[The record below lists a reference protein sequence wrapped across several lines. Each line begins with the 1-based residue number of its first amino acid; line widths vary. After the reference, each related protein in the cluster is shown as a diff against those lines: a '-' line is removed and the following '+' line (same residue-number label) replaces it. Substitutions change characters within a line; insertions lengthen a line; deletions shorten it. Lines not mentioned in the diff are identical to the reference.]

1 MERIFEAYSDETS
14 IKDGGFIF
22 QAILNYDLNWSI
34 VDGHVSLDQKNIQ
47 GWLKQ
52 VDAFPDMRFD
62 EGYATL
68 TYVLLSEVNL
78 LKRKF
83 ELASEAIKRIINPNY
98 AREMDGETLSTD
110 DSQEVPKPVDGEM
123 DKETLAL
130 PEPEK
135 QKQLGPGQTMLNQG
149 QSTLNQGKPRL
160 NQGQSM
166 LNQGKPRLNQ
176 GQSMLNAGQKLL
188 PGSTSESVINEV
200 LYTTKLTSNQIEAI
214 NDKYFKGTSFDITFV
229 ANNIVLREVS
239 TSGLDTGSPGVTLKL
254 STGMVD
260 TLDGKAINSW
270 DNFKVVVTSRLNT
283 VVIDNSST
291 PKISEILVYDAI
303 DNSNELIFRT
313 ILPSVILEFKGDRVK
328 IDNYSSR
335 SSQISVRSNIDFDN
349 LFNIDETPKEVEEPE
364 EGEDTEENKKEP
376 TKNIDFEENQ
386 QINKIK

>member
-1 MERIFEAYSDETS
+1 
-14 IKDGGFIF
+14 
-22 QAILNYDLNWSI
+22 
-34 VDGHVSLDQKNIQ
+34 
-47 GWLKQ
+47 
-52 VDAFPDMRFD
+52 
-62 EGYATL
+62 
-68 TYVLLSEVNL
+68 
-78 LKRKF
+78 
-83 ELASEAIKRIINPNY
+83 
-98 AREMDGETLSTD
+98 
-110 DSQEVPKPVDGEM
+110 
-123 DKETLAL
+123 
-130 PEPEK
+130 
-135 QKQLGPGQTMLNQG
+135 
-149 QSTLNQGKPRL
+149 
-160 NQGQSM
+160 
-166 LNQGKPRLNQ
+166 
-176 GQSMLNAGQKLL
+176 MLNAGQKLL

-214 NDKYFKGTSFDITFV
+214 NDKYFKGTSFDVTFV

-349 LFNIDETPKEVEEPE
+349 LFKEMDFNVLSDSSFDGNIPVISETIVVT
-364 EGEDTEENKKEP
+364 DTFI
-376 TKNIDFEENQ
+376 KNTYGRGKRSLVYE
-386 QINKIK
+386 

>member
-22 QAILNYDLNWSI
+22 QAILNYDLQWSI

-83 ELASEAIKRIINPNY
+83 ELASEAIKRIIKPDY
-98 AREMDGETLSTD
+98 AREMDGETVSTD
-110 DSQEVPKPVDGEM
+110 DSKEIPKPVDGEL

-149 QSTLNQGKPRL
+149 QTKL
-160 NQGQSM
+160 NQGQHM
-166 LNQGKPRLNQ
+166 LNQGQPMLNQ
-176 GQSMLNAGQKLL
+176 GQPTLPPGQKRL
-188 PGSTSESVINEV
+188 PGPTSERVVNEV

-214 NDKYFKGTSFDITFV
+214 NDKYFKGTSFDVNFV

-239 TSGLDTGSPGVTLKL
+239 TSGLDTGLPGVTLKL

-270 DNFKVVVTSRLNT
+270 DNFKVVVTAKLDT

-291 PKISEILVYDAI
+291 PKISEILVYDAV

-364 EGEDTEENKKEP
+364 EGENTDENKEEP